1 MWKRDKAYKR
11 GVTSPFKSLR
21 NQIAAEI
28 RNEKAKFYNEK
39 IRPTYDRKP
48 ATWWNKINK
57 LIGKKNFINSII
69 LKDPLTEC
77 LMNDKDTANCINN
90 IFAGLTKHIS

>member
-1 MWKRDKAYKR
+1 MTA
-11 GVTSPFKSLR
+11 PFKSLR

-39 IRPTYDRKP
+39 IRPTYDCKP

-57 LIGKKNFINSII
+57 LIGKKKKPPII
-69 LKDPLTEC
+69 LKDPLTE
-77 LMNDKDTANCINN
+77 
-90 IFAGLTKHIS
+90 